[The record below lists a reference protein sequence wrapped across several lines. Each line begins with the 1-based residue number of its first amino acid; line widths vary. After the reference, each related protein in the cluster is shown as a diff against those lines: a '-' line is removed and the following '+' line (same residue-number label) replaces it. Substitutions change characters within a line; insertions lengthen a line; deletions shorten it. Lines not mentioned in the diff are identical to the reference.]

1 MAQTNTPVSADD
13 QKKIDAFG
21 EQWKAAQAAGDKAGM
36 DAAHTG
42 AENIRARYGYS
53 GGGDGSGRHPL
64 EMTLPTARAGA
75 TQAGMDSQTTQ
86 ERSGKIYQVQA
97 NGRAPQGLGVGDQVV
112 TGGGT
117 YSILSVNPDGTYK
130 TKLVNADQT
139 TQNYTGSYNTTTT
152 PTGRY
157 YRVGADG
164 KSPDGLKAGDQV
176 VTGGGTYLIDGFN
189 ADGSYRAT
197 LVNKAQTTQ
206 TYRKQYDTPGVN
218 LNNPTDDLKAI
229 LDQWFETSKNQSNQQ
244 IDYAT
249 EKGTTELNRA
259 LEDAAPQ
266 FQTQR
271 NQLAANEARALDNS
285 ALYAETRGDRGGIGL
300 AQYNEIQ
307 SAALQNR
314 QAINAAQTKL
324 ATDTARQI
332 ADLRAQGEFEKADN
346 LLKLTQQKLSQLMS
360 LEQWGAQYAMSQEQ
374 MRQSLEQWQKEY
386 ELNKAN
392 VTGFFTDGTPTRAAA
407 ESAREAS
414 ASIASALLQAGIMPN
429 DEQLKALGM
438 TSDQAQSYMTALSL
452 QAAAKQKQ
460 KRTPTQ
466 NPGRDPD
473 SDVFIPTGDPTPPD
487 GGTQPPTALT
497 GDMAGAVSGA
507 ATGGAQFLTRSLTW
521 NPDEGTFTWGGK
533 TYSKVADLVKAWNN
547 ASLSDADEA
556 VLRQKFKAQTGVDLS
571 KYGY

>member
-42 AENIRARYGYS
+42 AENIRAQYGYS

-64 EMTLPTARAGA
+64 EMTIPTAGTGA

-86 ERSGKIYQVQA
+86 ERSGKIYQVQD

-130 TKLVNADQT
+130 TKLVNANQT
-139 TQNYTGSYNTTTT
+139 TQNYTGSYNSTTA

-164 KSPDGLKAGDQV
+164 KSPSGLKAGDQV
-176 VTGGGTYLIDGFN
+176 VTGGGTYIIDGFN
-189 ADGSYRAT
+189 EDGSYRGT
-197 LVNKAQTTQ
+197 LVNKAQTSQ
-206 TYRKQYDTPGVN
+206 TYRGEYATPGVN
-218 LNNPTDDLKAI
+218 LENPTKDLKAI
-229 LDQWFETSKNQSNQQ
+229 LDQWFETSRDQSNQQ
-244 IDYAT
+244 VDYAT

-285 ALYAETRGDRGGIGL
+285 ALYAEARGDRGGIGQ

-307 SAALQNR
+307 SAALKNR

-386 ELNKAN
+386 DLNKAN
-392 VTGFFTDGTPTRAAA
+392 VTGYFTDGTPTRAAT
-407 ESAREAS
+407 ESAREA
-414 ASIASALLQAGIMPN
+414 AAGIASALLEAGIMPN

-438 TSDQAQSYMTALSL
+438 TSDQAQSYITAKQL
-452 QAAAKQKQ
+452 QIAAKSSSSSG
-460 KRTPTQ
+460 RSRGGGGGGGGGTPSSS
-466 NPGRDPD
+466 P
-473 SDVFIPTGDPTPPD
+473 PTPSSAKDYTVDSKGNANVIP
-487 GGTQPPTALT
+487 A
-497 GDMAGAVSGA
+497 
-507 ATGGAQFLTRSLTW
+507 RSLSW
-521 NPDEGTFTWGGK
+521 NQDEGTFVWNGK
-533 TYSKVADLVKAWNN
+533 TYSKVSDLVSAWNS
-547 ASLSDADEA
+547 ASLSDEDEA
-556 VLRQKFKAQTGVDLS
+556 VLRRKFKSQTGVDLS

>member
-1 MAQTNTPVSADD
+1 MAQTNTPVSAED

-36 DAAHTG
+36 DVAHTG
-42 AENIRARYGYS
+42 AENIRAQYGYS

-64 EMTLPTARAGA
+64 EMTIPTTGTGA

-197 LVNKAQTTQ
+197 LVNKAQTTK

-229 LDQWFETSKNQSNQQ
+229 LDQWFETSKNQSNQR

-285 ALYAETRGDRGGIGL
+285 ALYAEARGDRGGIGL

-386 ELNKAN
+386 DLNKAN

-429 DEQLKALGM
+429 EEQLKALGM
-438 TSDQAQSYMTALSL
+438 TAEQAQSYMTALSL

-460 KRTPTQ
+460 TRTPTQ

-487 GGTQPPTALT
+487 GGAQPPTALT

-521 NPDEGTFTWGGK
+521 DPDEGTFTWRGK

>member
-13 QKKIDAFG
+13 QKKIDTFG

-42 AENIRARYGYS
+42 AENIRAQYGYS

-64 EMTLPTARAGA
+64 EMTIPTPGTGA

-130 TKLVNADQT
+130 SKLVNADQT
-139 TQNYTGSYNTTTT
+139 TQNYTGSYNSTTA

-164 KSPDGLKAGDQV
+164 KSPSGLKAGDQV
-176 VTGGGTYLIDGFN
+176 VTGGGTYIIEGFN
-189 ADGSYRAT
+189 EDGSYRAT
-197 LVNKAQTTQ
+197 LVNKAQTSQ
-206 TYRKQYDTPGVN
+206 TYRGEYATPGVN
-218 LNNPTDDLKAI
+218 LENPTKDLKAI

-249 EKGTTELNRA
+249 NKGVNELNRA
-259 LEDAAPQ
+259 MEDAAPK

-271 NQLAANEARALDNS
+271 NQNATDEARALDNA
-285 ALYAETRGDRGGIGL
+285 ALYAEARGDRGGIGQS
-300 AQYNEIQ
+300 QYNEIQ

-332 ADLRAQGEFEKADN
+332 ADLRAQGEFEKADS

-386 ELNKAN
+386 DLNKAN
-392 VTGFFTDGTPTRAAA
+392 VTGYFTDGTPTRAAT
-407 ESAREAS
+407 ESAREA
-414 ASIASALLQAGIMPN
+414 AAGIASALLEAGIMPN

-438 TSDQAQSYMTALSL
+438 TSDQAQSYITAKQL
-452 QAAAKQKQ
+452 QTAAKSSSS
-460 KRTPTQ
+460 R
-466 NPGRDPD
+466 GRSRGGGGGSTSSSSSQTASSAKDYTVD
-473 SDVFIPTGDPTPPD
+473 SKGNARVIP
-487 GGTQPPTALT
+487 A
-497 GDMAGAVSGA
+497 
-507 ATGGAQFLTRSLTW
+507 RSLSW
-521 NPDEGTFTWGGK
+521 NQDEGTFVWNGK
-533 TYSKVADLVKAWNN
+533 TYSKVSDLVSAWNS
-547 ASLSDADEA
+547 ASLSDEDEA
-556 VLRQKFKAQTGVDLS
+556 VLRRKFKSQTGVDLS

>member
-21 EQWKAAQAAGDKAGM
+21 EQWRAAQAAGDKAGM

-42 AENIRARYGYS
+42 AENIRAQYGYS
-53 GGGDGSGRHPL
+53 GGGDGSGQHPL
-64 EMTLPTARAGA
+64 EMTIPTPGAGA

-130 TKLVNADQT
+130 SKLVNADQT
-139 TQNYTGSYNTTTT
+139 TQNYTGSYNSTTA

-164 KSPDGLKAGDQV
+164 KSPSGLKAGDQV
-176 VTGGGTYLIDGFN
+176 VTGGGTYIIEGFN
-189 ADGSYRAT
+189 EDGSYRAT
-197 LVNKAQTTQ
+197 LVNKAQTSQ
-206 TYRKQYDTPGVN
+206 TYRGEYATPGVN
-218 LNNPTDDLKAI
+218 LENPTKDLKAI

-285 ALYAETRGDRGGIGL
+285 ALYAEARGDRGGIGR

-386 ELNKAN
+386 DLNKAN
-392 VTGFFTDGTPTRAAA
+392 VTGYFTDGTPTRAAT
-407 ESAREAS
+407 ESAREA
-414 ASIASALLQAGIMPN
+414 AAGIASALLEAGIMPN

-438 TSDQAQSYMTALSL
+438 TSGQAQSYITAKQL
-452 QAAAKQKQ
+452 QTAAKSSS
-460 KRTPTQ
+460 RR
-466 NPGRDPD
+466 GRSRGGGGGSTSSSSSQTASSAKDYTVD
-473 SDVFIPTGDPTPPD
+473 SKGNASVIP
-487 GGTQPPTALT
+487 A
-497 GDMAGAVSGA
+497 
-507 ATGGAQFLTRSLTW
+507 RSLSW
-521 NPDEGTFTWGGK
+521 NQDEGTFVWNGK
-533 TYSKVADLVKAWNN
+533 TYSKVSDLVSAWNS
-547 ASLSDADEA
+547 ASLSDEDEA
-556 VLRQKFKAQTGVDLS
+556 VLRRKFKSQTGVDLS

>member
-1 MAQTNTPVSADD
+1 MAQTNTPVSAED

-42 AENIRARYGYS
+42 AENIRAQYGYS

-64 EMTLPTARAGA
+64 EMTIPTAGAGA

-86 ERSGKIYQVQA
+86 EKTGKVYEMQP
-97 NGRAPQGLGVGDQVV
+97 NGRAPKGLQVGDQIVSEN
-112 TGGGT
+112 GT
-117 YSILSVNPDGTYK
+117 YSILAVNEDGTYK
-130 TKLVNADQT
+130 SKLVNPEQT
-139 TQNYTGSYNTTTT
+139 TKNYSGNYSATAT

-157 YRVGADG
+157 YRVGKDG
-164 KSPDGLKAGDQV
+164 KTPSGLQVGDQV
-176 VTGGGTYLIDGFN
+176 VTAGGTYMIDGFN
-189 ADGSYRAT
+189 DDGSYWGT

-206 TYRKQYDTPGVN
+206 TFQRKYSTPGQPE
-218 LNNPTDDLKAI
+218 LKNPTDDIKTL
-229 LDQWFETSKNQSNQQ
+229 LDQWFDTSREQSDKRV
-244 IDYAT
+244 DYAT
-249 EKGTTELNRA
+249 KQGVDKLNRA
-259 LEDAAPQ
+259 MEDAAPQ

-285 ALYAETRGDRGGIGL
+285 ALYAEARGDRGGIGQ

-307 SAALQNR
+307 SAALKNR

-386 ELNKAN
+386 DLNKAN
-392 VTGFFTDGTPTRAAA
+392 VTGYFTDGTPTRAAT
-407 ESAREAS
+407 ESAREA
-414 ASIASALLQAGIMPN
+414 AAGIASALLEAGIMPN

-438 TSDQAQSYMTALSL
+438 TSDQAQSYITAKQL
-452 QAAAKQKQ
+452 QTAAKSSS
-460 KRTPTQ
+460 RRGGGGGGGGGTP
-466 NPGRDPD
+466 PSSP
-473 SDVFIPTGDPTPPD
+473 PTPSSAKDYTVDSKGNASVIP
-487 GGTQPPTALT
+487 A
-497 GDMAGAVSGA
+497 
-507 ATGGAQFLTRSLTW
+507 RSLSW
-521 NPDEGTFTWGGK
+521 NQDEGTFVWNGK
-533 TYSKVADLVKAWNN
+533 TYSKVSDLVNAWNN
-547 ASLSDADEA
+547 AALSDADEE
-556 VLRQKFKAQTGVDLS
+556 VLRRKFKSQTGVDLS

>member
-21 EQWKAAQAAGDKAGM
+21 EQWRAAQAAGDKVGM

-42 AENIRARYGYS
+42 AENIRAQYGYS
-53 GGGDGSGRHPL
+53 GGGDGSGRYPL
-64 EMTLPTARAGA
+64 EMTIPTAGAGA

-189 ADGSYRAT
+189 ADGSYRTT
-197 LVNKAQTTQ
+197 LVNKAQTSQ
-206 TYRKQYDTPGVN
+206 TYRGEYATPGVN
-218 LNNPTDDLKAI
+218 LENPTKDLKAI

-249 EKGTTELNRA
+249 EKGTTALNRA

-285 ALYAETRGDRGGIGL
+285 ALYAEARGDRGGIGQ

-386 ELNKAN
+386 DLNKAN
-392 VTGFFTDGTPTRAAA
+392 VTGYFTDGTPTRAAT
-407 ESAREAS
+407 ESAREA
-414 ASIASALLQAGIMPN
+414 AAGIASALLEAGI
-429 DEQLKALGM
+429 
-438 TSDQAQSYMTALSL
+438 
-452 QAAAKQKQ
+452 
-460 KRTPTQ
+460 RTMSSSRP
-466 NPGRDPD
+466 
-473 SDVFIPTGDPTPPD
+473 S
-487 GGTQPPTALT
+487 A
-497 GDMAGAVSGA
+497 
-507 ATGGAQFLTRSLTW
+507 
-521 NPDEGTFTWGGK
+521 
-533 TYSKVADLVKAWNN
+533 
-547 ASLSDADEA
+547 
-556 VLRQKFKAQTGVDLS
+556 
-571 KYGY
+571 

>member
-42 AENIRARYGYS
+42 AENIRAQYGYS
-53 GGGDGSGRHPL
+53 GGGDGSGHHPL
-64 EMTLPTARAGA
+64 EMTIPTAGAGA

-139 TQNYTGSYNTTTT
+139 TQNYTGSYNSTTA

-164 KSPDGLKAGDQV
+164 KSPSGLKAGDQV
-176 VTGGGTYLIDGFN
+176 VTGGGTYIIEGFN
-189 ADGSYRAT
+189 EDGSYRGT
-197 LVNKAQTTQ
+197 LVNKAQTSQ
-206 TYRKQYDTPGVN
+206 TYRGEYATPGVN
-218 LNNPTDDLKAI
+218 LENPTKDLKAI

-285 ALYAETRGDRGGIGL
+285 ALYAEARGDRGGIGQ

-386 ELNKAN
+386 DLNKAN
-392 VTGFFTDGTPTRAAA
+392 VTGFFTDGTPTRAAT
-407 ESAREAS
+407 ESAREA
-414 ASIASALLQAGIMPN
+414 AAGIASALLEAGIMPN
-429 DEQLKALGM
+429 EEQLKALGM
-438 TSDQAQSYMTALSL
+438 TSDQAQSYITALSL
-452 QAAAKQKQ
+452 QAAAKAASRNRSRSPSPSPRDQ
-460 KRTPTQ
+460 TPSDET
-466 NPGRDPD
+466 DPSSAKDYTVD
-473 SDVFIPTGDPTPPD
+473 STGNASVIP
-487 GGTQPPTALT
+487 A
-497 GDMAGAVSGA
+497 
-507 ATGGAQFLTRSLTW
+507 RSLSW
-521 NPDEGTFTWGGK
+521 NQDEGTFVWNGK
-533 TYSKVADLVKAWNN
+533 TYSKVSDLVNAWNN
-547 ASLSDADEA
+547 ASLSDEDEA
-556 VLRQKFKAQTGVDLS
+556 VLRRKFKSQTGVDLS

>member
-1 MAQTNTPVSADD
+1 MAQTNTPVSAED

-21 EQWKAAQAAGDKAGM
+21 EQWRAAQAAGDKAGM

-42 AENIRARYGYS
+42 AENIRAQYGYS

-64 EMTLPTARAGA
+64 EMTIPTAGAGA

-139 TQNYTGSYNTTTT
+139 TQNYTGSYNSTTT

-189 ADGSYRAT
+189 ADGSYRST

-285 ALYAETRGDRGGIGL
+285 ALYAEARGDRGGIGQ

-314 QAINAAQTKL
+314 QAINAAQTRL

-386 ELNKAN
+386 DLNKAN
-392 VTGFFTDGTPTRAAA
+392 VTGYFTDGTPTRAAT
-407 ESAREAS
+407 ESAREA
-414 ASIASALLQAGIMPN
+414 AAGIASALLEAGIMPN

-438 TSDQAQSYMTALSL
+438 TSDQAQSYITAKQL
-452 QAAAKQKQ
+452 QTAAKSSS
-460 KRTPTQ
+460 RRGGGGGGGTP
-466 NPGRDPD
+466 PSSP
-473 SDVFIPTGDPTPPD
+473 PTPSSAKDYTVDSKGNARVIP
-487 GGTQPPTALT
+487 A
-497 GDMAGAVSGA
+497 
-507 ATGGAQFLTRSLTW
+507 RSLSW
-521 NPDEGTFTWGGK
+521 NQDEGTFVWNGK
-533 TYSKVADLVKAWNN
+533 TYSKVSDLVSAWNS
-547 ASLSDADEA
+547 ASLSDEDEA
-556 VLRQKFKAQTGVDLS
+556 VLRRKFKSQTGVDLS

>member
-21 EQWKAAQAAGDKAGM
+21 EQWRAAQAAGNKAGM

-42 AENIRARYGYS
+42 AENIRAQYGYS
-53 GGGDGSGRHPL
+53 GGGDGSGQHPL
-64 EMTLPTARAGA
+64 EMTIPTPGAGA

-130 TKLVNADQT
+130 SKLVNADQT
-139 TQNYTGSYNTTTT
+139 TQNYTGSYNSTTA

-164 KSPDGLKAGDQV
+164 KSPSGLKAGDQV
-176 VTGGGTYLIDGFN
+176 VTGGGTYIIEGFN
-189 ADGSYRAT
+189 EDGSYRAT
-197 LVNKAQTTQ
+197 LVNKAQTSQ
-206 TYRKQYDTPGVN
+206 TYRGEYATPGVN
-218 LNNPTDDLKAI
+218 LENPTKDLKAI

-285 ALYAETRGDRGGIGL
+285 ALYAEARGDRGGIGR

-386 ELNKAN
+386 DLNKAN
-392 VTGFFTDGTPTRAAA
+392 VTGYFTDGTPTRAAT
-407 ESAREAS
+407 ESAREA
-414 ASIASALLQAGIMPN
+414 AAGIASALLEAGIMPN

-438 TSDQAQSYMTALSL
+438 TSGQAQSYITAKQL
-452 QAAAKQKQ
+452 QTAAKSSS
-460 KRTPTQ
+460 RR
-466 NPGRDPD
+466 GRSRGGGGGSTSSSSSQTASSAKDYTVD
-473 SDVFIPTGDPTPPD
+473 SKGNASVIP
-487 GGTQPPTALT
+487 A
-497 GDMAGAVSGA
+497 
-507 ATGGAQFLTRSLTW
+507 RSLSW
-521 NPDEGTFTWGGK
+521 NQDEGTFVWNGK
-533 TYSKVADLVKAWNN
+533 TYSKVSDLVSAWNS
-547 ASLSDADEA
+547 ASLSDEDEA
-556 VLRQKFKAQTGVDLS
+556 VLRRKFKSQTGVDLS

>member
-21 EQWKAAQAAGDKAGM
+21 EQWRAAQAAGDKAGM

-42 AENIRARYGYS
+42 AENIRAQYGYS
-53 GGGDGSGRHPL
+53 GGGDGSGQHPL
-64 EMTLPTARAGA
+64 EMTIPTPGAGA

-130 TKLVNADQT
+130 SKLVNADQT
-139 TQNYTGSYNTTTT
+139 TQNYTGSYNSTTA

-164 KSPDGLKAGDQV
+164 KSPSGLKAGDQV
-176 VTGGGTYLIDGFN
+176 VTGGGTYIIEGFN
-189 ADGSYRAT
+189 EDGSYRAT
-197 LVNKAQTTQ
+197 LVNKAQTSQ
-206 TYRKQYDTPGVN
+206 TYRGEYATPGVN
-218 LNNPTDDLKAI
+218 LENPTKDLKAI

-285 ALYAETRGDRGGIGL
+285 ALYAEARGDRGGIGR

-386 ELNKAN
+386 DLNKAN
-392 VTGFFTDGTPTRAAA
+392 VTGYFTDGTPTRAAT
-407 ESAREAS
+407 ESAREA
-414 ASIASALLQAGIMPN
+414 AAGIASALLEAGIMPN

-438 TSDQAQSYMTALSL
+438 TSGQAQSYITAKQL
-452 QAAAKQKQ
+452 QTAAKSSS
-460 KRTPTQ
+460 RR
-466 NPGRDPD
+466 GRSMGGGGGSTSSSSSQTASSAKDYTVD
-473 SDVFIPTGDPTPPD
+473 SKGNASVIP
-487 GGTQPPTALT
+487 A
-497 GDMAGAVSGA
+497 
-507 ATGGAQFLTRSLTW
+507 RSLSW
-521 NPDEGTFTWGGK
+521 NQDEGTFVWNGK
-533 TYSKVADLVKAWNN
+533 TYSKVSDLVSAWNS
-547 ASLSDADEA
+547 ASLSDEDEA
-556 VLRQKFKAQTGVDLS
+556 VLRRKFKSQTGVDLS

>member
-1 MAQTNTPVSADD
+1 MRERLRDMAQTNTPVSADD

-21 EQWKAAQAAGDKAGM
+21 EQWRAAQAAGDKAGM

-42 AENIRARYGYS
+42 AENIRAQYGYS
-53 GGGDGSGRHPL
+53 GGGDGSGQHPL
-64 EMTLPTARAGA
+64 EMTIPTPGAGA

-130 TKLVNADQT
+130 SKLVNADQT
-139 TQNYTGSYNTTTT
+139 TQNYTGSYNSTTA

-164 KSPDGLKAGDQV
+164 KSPSGLKAGDQV
-176 VTGGGTYLIDGFN
+176 VTGGGTYIIEGFN
-189 ADGSYRAT
+189 EDGSYRAT
-197 LVNKAQTTQ
+197 LVNKAQTSQ
-206 TYRKQYDTPGVN
+206 TYRGEYATPGVN
-218 LNNPTDDLKAI
+218 LENPTKDLKAI

-285 ALYAETRGDRGGIGL
+285 ALYAEARGDRGGIGR

-386 ELNKAN
+386 DLNKAN
-392 VTGFFTDGTPTRAAA
+392 VTGYFTDGTPTRAAT
-407 ESAREAS
+407 ESAREA
-414 ASIASALLQAGIMPN
+414 AAGIASALLEAGIMPN

-438 TSDQAQSYMTALSL
+438 TSGQAQSYITAKQL
-452 QAAAKQKQ
+452 QTAAKSPSAHGPA
-460 KRTPTQ
+460 RNGP
-466 NPGRDPD
+466 
-473 SDVFIPTGDPTPPD
+473 
-487 GGTQPPTALT
+487 
-497 GDMAGAVSGA
+497 
-507 ATGGAQFLTRSLTW
+507 
-521 NPDEGTFTWGGK
+521 
-533 TYSKVADLVKAWNN
+533 
-547 ASLSDADEA
+547 
-556 VLRQKFKAQTGVDLS
+556 
-571 KYGY
+571 

>member
-1 MAQTNTPVSADD
+1 M
-13 QKKIDAFG
+13 
-21 EQWKAAQAAGDKAGM
+21 
-36 DAAHTG
+36 
-42 AENIRARYGYS
+42 
-53 GGGDGSGRHPL
+53 
-64 EMTLPTARAGA
+64 
-75 TQAGMDSQTTQ
+75 
-86 ERSGKIYQVQA
+86 
-97 NGRAPQGLGVGDQVV
+97 
-112 TGGGT
+112 
-117 YSILSVNPDGTYK
+117 NPDGTYK
-130 TKLVNADQT
+130 SKLVNADQT
-139 TQNYTGSYNTTTT
+139 TQNYAGSYNSTTA

-164 KSPDGLKAGDQV
+164 KSPSGLKAGDQV
-176 VTGGGTYLIDGFN
+176 VTGGGTYIIEGFN
-189 ADGSYRAT
+189 EDGSYRAT
-197 LVNKAQTTQ
+197 LVNKAQTSQ
-206 TYRKQYDTPGVN
+206 TYRGEYATPGVN
-218 LNNPTDDLKAI
+218 LENPTKDLKAI

-285 ALYAETRGDRGGIGL
+285 ALYAEARGDRGGIGQ

-307 SAALQNR
+307 SAALQTR

-429 DEQLKALGM
+429 EEQLKALGM
-438 TSDQAQSYMTALSL
+438 TAEQAQSYITALSL
-452 QAAAKQKQ
+452 QAAAKAASRNRSRSPSPSDQ
-460 KRTPTQ
+460 TPSDET
-466 NPGRDPD
+466 DPSSAKDYTVD
-473 SDVFIPTGDPTPPD
+473 STGNASVIP
-487 GGTQPPTALT
+487 A
-497 GDMAGAVSGA
+497 
-507 ATGGAQFLTRSLTW
+507 RSLSW
-521 NPDEGTFTWGGK
+521 NQDEGTFVWNGK
-533 TYSKVADLVKAWNN
+533 TYSKVSDLVNAWNN
-547 ASLSDADEA
+547 ASLSDEDEA
-556 VLRQKFKAQTGVDLS
+556 VLRRKFKSQTGVDLS

>member
-21 EQWKAAQAAGDKAGM
+21 EQWRAAQAAGDKAGM

-42 AENIRARYGYS
+42 AENIRAQYGYS
-53 GGGDGSGRHPL
+53 GGGDGSGQHPL
-64 EMTLPTARAGA
+64 EMTIPTPGAGA

-130 TKLVNADQT
+130 SKLVNADQT
-139 TQNYTGSYNTTTT
+139 TQNYIGSYNSTTA

-164 KSPDGLKAGDQV
+164 KSPSGLKAGDQV
-176 VTGGGTYLIDGFN
+176 VTGGGTYIIEGFN
-189 ADGSYRAT
+189 EDGSYRAT
-197 LVNKAQTTQ
+197 LVNKAQTSQ
-206 TYRKQYDTPGVN
+206 TYRGEYATPGVN
-218 LNNPTDDLKAI
+218 LENPTKDLKAI

-285 ALYAETRGDRGGIGL
+285 ALYAEARGDRGGIGR

-386 ELNKAN
+386 DLNKAN
-392 VTGFFTDGTPTRAAA
+392 VTGYFTDGTPTRAAT
-407 ESAREAS
+407 ESAREA
-414 ASIASALLQAGIMPN
+414 AAGIASALLEAGIMPN

-438 TSDQAQSYMTALSL
+438 TSGQAQSYITAKQL
-452 QAAAKQKQ
+452 QTAAKSSS
-460 KRTPTQ
+460 RR
-466 NPGRDPD
+466 GRSRGGGGGSTSSSSSQTASSAKDYTVD
-473 SDVFIPTGDPTPPD
+473 SKGNASVIP
-487 GGTQPPTALT
+487 A
-497 GDMAGAVSGA
+497 
-507 ATGGAQFLTRSLTW
+507 RSLSW
-521 NPDEGTFTWGGK
+521 NQDEGTFVWNGK
-533 TYSKVADLVKAWNN
+533 TYSKVSDLVSAWNS
-547 ASLSDADEA
+547 ASLSDEDEA
-556 VLRQKFKAQTGVDLS
+556 VLRRKFKSQTGVDLS

>member
-21 EQWKAAQAAGDKAGM
+21 EQWRAAQAAGDKAGM

-42 AENIRARYGYS
+42 AENIRAQYGYS
-53 GGGDGSGRHPL
+53 GGGDGSGQHPL
-64 EMTLPTARAGA
+64 EMTIPTPGAGA

-130 TKLVNADQT
+130 SKLVNADQT
-139 TQNYTGSYNTTTT
+139 TQNYTGSYNSTTA

-164 KSPDGLKAGDQV
+164 KSPSGLKAGDQV
-176 VTGGGTYLIDGFN
+176 VTGGGTYIIEGFN
-189 ADGSYRAT
+189 EDGSYRAT
-197 LVNKAQTTQ
+197 LVNKAQTSQ
-206 TYRKQYDTPGVN
+206 TYRGEYATPGVN
-218 LNNPTDDLKAI
+218 LENPTKDLKAI

-285 ALYAETRGDRGGIGL
+285 ALYAEARGDRGGIGR

-386 ELNKAN
+386 DLNKAN
-392 VTGFFTDGTPTRAAA
+392 VTGYFTDGTPTRAAT
-407 ESAREAS
+407 ESAREA
-414 ASIASALLQAGIMPN
+414 AAGIASALLEAGIMPN

-438 TSDQAQSYMTALSL
+438 TSGQAQSYITAKQL
-452 QAAAKQKQ
+452 QTAAKSSS
-460 KRTPTQ
+460 RR
-466 NPGRDPD
+466 GRSRGGGGGSTSSSSSQTVSSAKDYTVD
-473 SDVFIPTGDPTPPD
+473 SKGNASVIP
-487 GGTQPPTALT
+487 A
-497 GDMAGAVSGA
+497 
-507 ATGGAQFLTRSLTW
+507 RSLSW
-521 NPDEGTFTWGGK
+521 NQDEGTFVWNGK
-533 TYSKVADLVKAWNN
+533 TYSKVSDLVSAWNS
-547 ASLSDADEA
+547 ASLSDEDEA
-556 VLRQKFKAQTGVDLS
+556 VLRRKFKSQTGVDLS

>member
-1 MAQTNTPVSADD
+1 MAQNNAAVSADD

-21 EQWKAAQAAGDKAGM
+21 EQWQAAQAAGDKAGM
-36 DAAHTG
+36 DAAHKG
-42 AENIRARYGYS
+42 AEEIRARYGYS
-53 GGGDGSGRHPL
+53 GGGDGSGRYDL
-64 EMTLPTARAGA
+64 EKTIPSAGGSSSTSGTTSA
-75 TQAGMDSQTTQ
+75 GGPTQAGMDSQTTQ
-86 ERSGKIYQVQA
+86 ERTGKIYEVQP
-97 NGRAPQGLGVGDQVV
+97 NGRAPEGLSAGDQVV

-117 YSILSVNPDGTYK
+117 YSIVSVNADGTYK
-130 TKLVNADQT
+130 TKLVNPDQT
-139 TQNYTGSYNTTTT
+139 TQTYKGNYNSTTT

-164 KSPDGLKAGDQV
+164 KSPSGLKAGDQV
-176 VTGGGTYLIDGFN
+176 ITGGGTYIIDGFN
-189 ADGSYRAT
+189 EDGSYRGT
-197 LVNKAQTTQ
+197 LVNKAQTSQ
-206 TYRKQYDTPGVN
+206 TYRGEYATPGVN
-218 LNNPTDDLKAI
+218 LENPTKDLKAL
-229 LDQWFETSKNQSNQQ
+229 LDQWFETSKNQNNQQ

-285 ALYAETRGDRGGIGL
+285 ALYAEARGDRGGIGQ

-307 SAALQNR
+307 SAALKNR

-429 DEQLKALGM
+429 DEQLKALGI
-438 TSDQAQSYMTALSL
+438 TSDQAQSYITAKQL
-452 QAAAKQKQ
+452 QTAAKSSSS
-460 KRTPTQ
+460 R
-466 NPGRDPD
+466 G
-473 SDVFIPTGDPTPPD
+473 GGGGGTPPSSQQTPSD
-487 GGTQPPTALT
+487 ETDDQEEFT
-497 GDMAGAVSGA
+497 SGNFVA
-507 ATGGAQFLTRSLTW
+507 RLAEAKKSGWTNRQIRDQIRVAEQ
-521 NPDEGTFTWGGK
+521 EGKITK
-533 TYSKVADLVKAWNN
+533 DN
-547 ASLSDADEA
+547 ARRLLYQYRD
-556 VLRQKFKAQTGVDLS
+556 
-571 KYGY
+571 

>member
-21 EQWKAAQAAGDKAGM
+21 EQWRAAQAAGDKAGM

-42 AENIRARYGYS
+42 AENIRAQYGYS
-53 GGGDGSGRHPL
+53 GGGDGSGQHPL
-64 EMTLPTARAGA
+64 EMTIPTPGAGA

-130 TKLVNADQT
+130 SKLVNADQT
-139 TQNYTGSYNTTTT
+139 TQNYTGSYNSTTA

-164 KSPDGLKAGDQV
+164 KSPSGLKAGDQV
-176 VTGGGTYLIDGFN
+176 VTGGGTYIIEGFN
-189 ADGSYRAT
+189 EDGSYRAT
-197 LVNKAQTTQ
+197 LVNKAQTSQ
-206 TYRKQYDTPGVN
+206 TYRGEYATPGVN
-218 LNNPTDDLKAI
+218 LENPTKDLKAI

-285 ALYAETRGDRGGIGL
+285 ALYAEARGDRGGIGR

-324 ATDTARQI
+324 TTDTARQI

-386 ELNKAN
+386 DLNKAN
-392 VTGFFTDGTPTRAAA
+392 VTGYFTDGTPTRAAT
-407 ESAREAS
+407 ESAREA
-414 ASIASALLQAGIMPN
+414 AAGIASALLEAGIMPN

-438 TSDQAQSYMTALSL
+438 TSGQAQSYITAKQL
-452 QAAAKQKQ
+452 QTAAKSSS
-460 KRTPTQ
+460 RR
-466 NPGRDPD
+466 GRSRGGGGGSTSSSSSQTASSAKDYTVD
-473 SDVFIPTGDPTPPD
+473 SKGNASVIP
-487 GGTQPPTALT
+487 A
-497 GDMAGAVSGA
+497 
-507 ATGGAQFLTRSLTW
+507 RSLSW
-521 NPDEGTFTWGGK
+521 NQDEGTFVWNGK
-533 TYSKVADLVKAWNN
+533 TYSKVSDLVSAWNS
-547 ASLSDADEA
+547 ASLSDEDEA
-556 VLRQKFKAQTGVDLS
+556 VLRRKFKSQTGVDLS

>member
-1 MAQTNTPVSADD
+1 MAQTNAAVSADD
-13 QKKIDAFG
+13 QKKIEAFG
-21 EQWKAAQAAGDKAGM
+21 EQWQAAQAAGDKTGM
-36 DAAHTG
+36 DAAHKG
-42 AENIRARYGYS
+42 AEEIRARYGYS
-53 GGGDGSGRHPL
+53 GGSDGSGQHPL
-64 EMTLPTARAGA
+64 EMTIPTTGAGA

-164 KSPDGLKAGDQV
+164 KGPAGLKAGDQV

-189 ADGSYRAT
+189 ADGSYRTT
-197 LVNKAQTTQ
+197 LVNKAQTSQ
-206 TYRKQYDTPGVN
+206 TYRGEYATPGVN
-218 LNNPTDDLKAI
+218 LENPTKDLKAI
-229 LDQWFETSKNQSNQQ
+229 LDQWFETSRDQSNQQ
-244 IDYAT
+244 VDYAT
-249 EKGTTELNRA
+249 EKGTTALNRA

-285 ALYAETRGDRGGIGL
+285 ALYAEARGDRGGIGQ

-314 QAINAAQTKL
+314 QAINAAQTRL

-438 TSDQAQSYMTALSL
+438 TSGQAQSYITAKQL
-452 QAAAKQKQ
+452 QTAAKSSS
-460 KRTPTQ
+460 RRGGGGGGGGGTP
-466 NPGRDPD
+466 PSSP
-473 SDVFIPTGDPTPPD
+473 PTPSSAKD
-487 GGTQPPTALT
+487 Y
-497 GDMAGAVSGA
+497 AVDSKGNA
-507 ATGGAQFLTRSLTW
+507 RVIPARSLSW
-521 NPDEGTFTWGGK
+521 NQDEGTFVWNGK
-533 TYSKVADLVKAWNN
+533 TYSKVSDLVSSWNS
-547 ASLSDADEA
+547 ASLSDEDEA
-556 VLRQKFKAQTGVDLS
+556 VLRRKFKSQTGVDLS

>member
-1 MAQTNTPVSADD
+1 MAQTNTPVSAGD

-21 EQWKAAQAAGDKAGM
+21 EQWRAAQAAGDKAGM

-42 AENIRARYGYS
+42 AENIRAQYGYS
-53 GGGDGSGRHPL
+53 GGGDGSGQHPL
-64 EMTLPTARAGA
+64 EMTIPTPGAGA

-130 TKLVNADQT
+130 SKLVNADQT
-139 TQNYTGSYNTTTT
+139 TQNYTGSYNSTTA

-164 KSPDGLKAGDQV
+164 KSPSGLKAGDQV
-176 VTGGGTYLIDGFN
+176 VTGGGTYIIEGFN
-189 ADGSYRAT
+189 EDGSYRAT
-197 LVNKAQTTQ
+197 LVNKAQTSQ
-206 TYRKQYDTPGVN
+206 TYRGEYATPGVN
-218 LNNPTDDLKAI
+218 LENPTKDLKAI

-285 ALYAETRGDRGGIGL
+285 ALYAEARGDRGGIGR

-386 ELNKAN
+386 DLNKAN
-392 VTGFFTDGTPTRAAA
+392 VTGYFTDGTPTRAAT
-407 ESAREAS
+407 ESAREA
-414 ASIASALLQAGIMPN
+414 AAGIASALLEAGIMPN

-438 TSDQAQSYMTALSL
+438 TSGQAQSYITAKQL
-452 QAAAKQKQ
+452 QTAAKSSS
-460 KRTPTQ
+460 RR
-466 NPGRDPD
+466 GRSRGGGGGSTSSSSSQTASSAKDYTVD
-473 SDVFIPTGDPTPPD
+473 SKGNASVIP
-487 GGTQPPTALT
+487 A
-497 GDMAGAVSGA
+497 
-507 ATGGAQFLTRSLTW
+507 RSLSW
-521 NPDEGTFTWGGK
+521 NQDEGTFVWNGK
-533 TYSKVADLVKAWNN
+533 TYSKVSDLVSAWNS
-547 ASLSDADEA
+547 ASLSDEDEA
-556 VLRQKFKAQTGVDLS
+556 VLRRKFKSQTGVDLS

>member
-1 MAQTNTPVSADD
+1 MAQTNTPTPVSADD

-42 AENIRARYGYS
+42 AENIRAQYGYS

-64 EMTLPTARAGA
+64 EMTIPTVGAGA

-86 ERSGKIYQVQA
+86 ERSGKIYQVQD

-139 TQNYTGSYNTTTT
+139 TQNYTGSYNSTTA

-176 VTGGGTYLIDGFN
+176 VTGGGTYLIDGLN
-189 ADGSYRAT
+189 ADGSYRST
-197 LVNKAQTTQ
+197 LVNKAQTSQ
-206 TYRKQYDTPGVN
+206 TYRGEYATPGVN
-218 LNNPTDDLKAI
+218 LENPTKDLKAI

-244 IDYAT
+244 VDYAT
-249 EKGTTELNRA
+249 EKGTTELSRA

-271 NQLAANEARALDNS
+271 NQLAADEARALDNS
-285 ALYAETRGDRGGIGL
+285 ALYAEARGDRGGIGQ

-307 SAALQNR
+307 SAALKNR

-386 ELNKAN
+386 DLNKAN
-392 VTGFFTDGTPTRAAA
+392 VTGYFTDGTPTRAAT
-407 ESAREAS
+407 ESAREA
-414 ASIASALLQAGIMPN
+414 AAGIASALLEAGIMPN

-438 TSDQAQSYMTALSL
+438 TSGQAQSYITAKQL
-452 QAAAKQKQ
+452 QTAAKSSS
-460 KRTPTQ
+460 RR
-466 NPGRDPD
+466 GRSRGGGGGSTSSSSSQTASSAKDYTVD
-473 SDVFIPTGDPTPPD
+473 SKGNASVIP
-487 GGTQPPTALT
+487 A
-497 GDMAGAVSGA
+497 
-507 ATGGAQFLTRSLTW
+507 RSLSW
-521 NPDEGTFTWGGK
+521 NQDEGTFVWNGK
-533 TYSKVADLVKAWNN
+533 TYSKVSDLVSAWNS
-547 ASLSDADEA
+547 ASLSDEDEA
-556 VLRQKFKAQTGVDLS
+556 VLRRKFKSQTGVDLS

>member
-1 MAQTNTPVSADD
+1 MAQTNTPVSAED

-42 AENIRARYGYS
+42 AENIRAQYGYS
-53 GGGDGSGRHPL
+53 GGGDGSGWHPL
-64 EMTLPTARAGA
+64 EMTIPTARAGA

-86 ERSGKIYQVQA
+86 EKTGKVYEMQP
-97 NGRAPQGLGVGDQVV
+97 NGRAPKGLQVGDQIVSEN
-112 TGGGT
+112 GT
-117 YSILSVNPDGTYK
+117 YSILAVNEDGTYK
-130 TKLVNADQT
+130 SKLVNPEQT
-139 TQNYTGSYNTTTT
+139 TKNYSGNYSATAT

-157 YRVGADG
+157 YRAGKDG
-164 KSPDGLKAGDQV
+164 KTPPGLQVGDQV
-176 VTGGGTYLIDGFN
+176 VTAGGTYMIDGFN
-189 ADGSYRAT
+189 DDGSYWGT

-206 TYRKQYDTPGVN
+206 TFQREYSTPGQPE
-218 LNNPTDDLKAI
+218 LKNPTDDIKTL
-229 LDQWFETSKNQSNQQ
+229 LDQWFDTSREQSDKQV
-244 IDYAT
+244 DYAT

-285 ALYAETRGDRGGIGL
+285 ALYAEARGDRGGIGQ

-307 SAALQNR
+307 SAALKNR

-360 LEQWGAQYAMSQEQ
+360 LEQWSAQYAMSQEQ

-386 ELNKAN
+386 DLNKAN
-392 VTGFFTDGTPTRAAA
+392 VTGYFTDGTPTRAAT
-407 ESAREAS
+407 ESAREA
-414 ASIASALLQAGIMPN
+414 AAGIASALLEAGIMPN

-438 TSDQAQSYMTALSL
+438 TSDQAQSYITAKQL
-452 QAAAKQKQ
+452 QTAAKSSSSSG
-460 KRTPTQ
+460 RSRGGGGGGGGGTPSSS
-466 NPGRDPD
+466 P
-473 SDVFIPTGDPTPPD
+473 PTPSSAKD
-487 GGTQPPTALT
+487 YTVDSKGNANVIS
-497 GDMAGAVSGA
+497 A
-507 ATGGAQFLTRSLTW
+507 RSLSW
-521 NPDEGTFTWGGK
+521 NQDEGTFVWNGK
-533 TYSKVADLVKAWNN
+533 TYSKVSDLVNAWNN
-547 ASLSDADEA
+547 ASLSDDDEA
-556 VLRQKFKAQTGVDLS
+556 VLRRKFKSQTGVDLS

>member
-21 EQWKAAQAAGDKAGM
+21 EQWRAAQAAGDKAGM

-42 AENIRARYGYS
+42 AENIRAQYGYS
-53 GGGDGSGRHPL
+53 GGGDGSGRYPL
-64 EMTLPTARAGA
+64 EMTIPTAGAGA

-189 ADGSYRAT
+189 ADGSYRTT
-197 LVNKAQTTQ
+197 LVNKAQTSQ
-206 TYRKQYDTPGVN
+206 TYRGEYATPGVN
-218 LNNPTDDLKAI
+218 LENPTKDLKAI

-249 EKGTTELNRA
+249 EKGTTALNRA

-285 ALYAETRGDRGGIGL
+285 ALYAEARGDRGGIGQ

-386 ELNKAN
+386 DLNKAN
-392 VTGFFTDGTPTRAAA
+392 VTGYFTDGTPTRAAT
-407 ESAREAS
+407 ESAREAE
-414 ASIASALLQAGIMPN
+414 AGIASALLEAGIMPN

-438 TSDQAQSYMTALSL
+438 TSGQAQSYITAKRL
-452 QAAAKQKQ
+452 QTAAKSSSS
-460 KRTPTQ
+460 R
-466 NPGRDPD
+466 GRSGGGGGGSTSPSSPQTASSAKDYTVD
-473 SDVFIPTGDPTPPD
+473 SKGNARVIP
-487 GGTQPPTALT
+487 A
-497 GDMAGAVSGA
+497 
-507 ATGGAQFLTRSLTW
+507 RSLSW
-521 NPDEGTFTWGGK
+521 NQDEGTFVWNGK
-533 TYSKVADLVKAWNN
+533 TYSKVSDLVSAWNS
-547 ASLSDADEA
+547 ASLSDEDEA
-556 VLRQKFKAQTGVDLS
+556 VLRRKFKSQTGVDLS

>member
-21 EQWKAAQAAGDKAGM
+21 EQWRAAQAAGDKAGM

-42 AENIRARYGYS
+42 AENIRAQYGYS
-53 GGGDGSGRHPL
+53 GGGDGSGQHPL
-64 EMTLPTARAGA
+64 EMTIPTPGAGA

-130 TKLVNADQT
+130 SKLVNADQT
-139 TQNYTGSYNTTTT
+139 TQNYTGSYNSTTA

-164 KSPDGLKAGDQV
+164 KSPSGLKAGDQV
-176 VTGGGTYLIDGFN
+176 VTGGGTYIIEGFN
-189 ADGSYRAT
+189 EDGSYRAT
-197 LVNKAQTTQ
+197 LVNKAQTSQ
-206 TYRKQYDTPGVN
+206 TYRGEYATPGVN
-218 LNNPTDDLKAI
+218 LENPTKDLKAI

-285 ALYAETRGDRGGIGL
+285 ALYAEARGDRGGIGR

-386 ELNKAN
+386 DLNKAN
-392 VTGFFTDGTPTRAAA
+392 VTGYFTDGTPTRAAT
-407 ESAREAS
+407 ESAREA
-414 ASIASALLQAGIMPN
+414 AAGIASALLEAGIMPN

-438 TSDQAQSYMTALSL
+438 TSGQAQSYITAKQL
-452 QAAAKQKQ
+452 QTAAKSSS
-460 KRTPTQ
+460 RR
-466 NPGRDPD
+466 GRSRGGGGGSTSSSSSQTASSAKDYTVD
-473 SDVFIPTGDPTPPD
+473 SKGNASVIP
-487 GGTQPPTALT
+487 A
-497 GDMAGAVSGA
+497 
-507 ATGGAQFLTRSLTW
+507 RSLSW
-521 NPDEGTFTWGGK
+521 NQDEGTFVWNGK
-533 TYSKVADLVKAWNN
+533 TYSKVSDLVSAWNS
-547 ASLSDADEA
+547 ASLSDEDEA
-556 VLRQKFKAQTGVDLS
+556 VLRRKFESQTGVDLS

>member
-1 MAQTNTPVSADD
+1 MAQTNTPVSAED

-42 AENIRARYGYS
+42 AENIRAQYGYS
-53 GGGDGSGRHPL
+53 GGGDGSGRYPL
-64 EMTLPTARAGA
+64 EMTTPTPGAGA

-130 TKLVNADQT
+130 SKLVNADQT
-139 TQNYTGSYNTTTT
+139 TQNYTGSYNSTTA

-164 KSPDGLKAGDQV
+164 KSPSGLKAGDQV
-176 VTGGGTYLIDGFN
+176 VTGGGTYIIEGFN
-189 ADGSYRAT
+189 EDGSYRAT
-197 LVNKAQTTQ
+197 LVNKAQTSQ
-206 TYRKQYDTPGVN
+206 TYRGEYATPGVN
-218 LNNPTDDLKAI
+218 LENPTKDLKAI
-229 LDQWFETSKNQSNQQ
+229 LDQWFETSKNQNNQQ

-285 ALYAETRGDRGGIGL
+285 ALYAEARGDRGGIGQ

-307 SAALQNR
+307 SAALKNR

-386 ELNKAN
+386 DLNKAN
-392 VTGFFTDGTPTRAAA
+392 VTGYFTDGTPTRAAT
-407 ESAREAS
+407 ESAREA
-414 ASIASALLQAGIMPN
+414 AAGIASALLEAGIMPN

-438 TSDQAQSYMTALSL
+438 TSGQAQSYITAKQL
-452 QAAAKQKQ
+452 QTAAKSSSS
-460 KRTPTQ
+460 R
-466 NPGRDPD
+466 GRSRGGGGGSTSSSSSQTASSAKDYTVD
-473 SDVFIPTGDPTPPD
+473 STGNASVIP
-487 GGTQPPTALT
+487 A
-497 GDMAGAVSGA
+497 
-507 ATGGAQFLTRSLTW
+507 RSLSW
-521 NPDEGTFTWGGK
+521 NQDEGTFVWNGK
-533 TYSKVADLVKAWNN
+533 TYSKVSDLVNAWNN
-547 ASLSDADEA
+547 ASLSDDDEA
-556 VLRQKFKAQTGVDLS
+556 VLRRKFKSQTGVDLS